1 MWLYCWHL
9 YLYQQIPSWTTQIV
23 PYCPVRTSAV
33 SHSPTI
39 RAQAPP
45 PRVTYSSSAQSN
57 CQFMACSWLCGYMQS
72 IHNPAFLPE
81 PQLKSSP
88 HFCRQMQK
96 NGWCCLTKR
105 PIEDYTTK
113 LRFICPLCSFSP
125 CFKAQ
130 TCMLSKHMLRKVPI
144 YRIHPG
150 RVEPTFSSSDCP
162 SRAIAVTSR
171 NDISM

>member
-81 PQLKSSP
+81 PQLISSP
-88 HFCRQMQK
+88 HFCRQMQR
-96 NGWCCLTKR
+96 NGCCCLTKR

-130 TCMLSKHMLRKVPI
+130 TCIVYSRTCLERCPYIEYIQAEWNRHLAAVIVP
-144 YRIHPG
+144 P
-150 RVEPTFSSSDCP
+150 EP
-162 SRAIAVTSR
+162 
-171 NDISM
+171 